1 MVNGKNIGSCLGDEF
16 SVRWMEDTDAANIGT
31 ETVGQQ
37 DKKMVTAV
45 TKSHVQIYG
54 TTAFDQEPIGDF
66 VGNDGLMLSS
76 CSGSADPVAS
86 TCYEGAAGALGLK
99 ETVKVNL
106 KKYETGAGSM
116 DLAGTGIK
124 GFTCSDHAF
133 TKSSQDITVD
143 LTDCLPAGITVPAVK
158 YCSDSDT
165 ITVTVKDKA
174 VPLPITATLKKVAC
188 GANLGASDEESNVI
202 GVDSRQVEVHQAY
215 YKVSRAE
222 TAEKRKKA
230 EDALAE
236 ILARRHA
243 ADEMF
248 GEIAKVAM
256 EGDAVRAEEMLEG
269 EVQTFNAACHQ
280 LVLASVVGNCGPFTD
295 YSLRYSRLF
304 ANLCDYQ
311 RAGYQKVAT
320 INSIVEKVCSSKV
333 VV

>member
-1 MVNGKNIGSCLGDEF
+1 MVDGKNIGSCLGDEF

-37 DKKMVTAV
+37 DKKMLTAV
-45 TKSHVQIYG
+45 KKSHVQIYG
-54 TTAFDQEPIGDF
+54 VTTFDQEPIGDF
-66 VGNDGLMLSS
+66 VGNDGLLLSR
-76 CSGSADPVAS
+76 CSGSADPVAA
-86 TCYEGAAGALGLK
+86 TCYQGAAGALGVK

-106 KKYETGAGSM
+106 KKYATGAGSM
-116 DLAGTGIK
+116 DLSGTGIK

-133 TKSSQDITVD
+133 TKSTQDIKVD
-143 LTDCLPAGITVPAVK
+143 LSDCLPSGITVPAVK

-165 ITVTVKDKA
+165 IAVTVKDKA
-174 VPLPITATLKKVAC
+174 VPIPITATLKKVPCA
-188 GANLGASDEESNVI
+188 ASNVLQDSNDA

-215 YKVSRAE
+215 YKVNRAK
-222 TAEKRKKA
+222 TAEKRKEA

-243 ADEMF
+243 ADVMF
-248 GEIAKVAM
+248 GAIATVAM
-256 EGDAVRAEEMLEG
+256 KGDKVKAEEMLEG
-269 EVQTFNAACHQ
+269 PVETFNAACHQ
-280 LVLASVVGNCGPFTD
+280 QVLGSVVENCGSFTD

-311 RAGYQKVAT
+311 RVGYQKIAT
-320 INSIVEKVCSSKV
+320 IVAAVQKVCGSKV